1 MKEIIKKNEN
11 GNNLSVL
18 AWAEDIELNALAQI
32 KNLSYL
38 PFAFD
43 HIAIMPDVHMGYGMP
58 IGGILATKDVI
69 IPNAVGVDIG
79 CGVSYTQTNMNIAEG
94 IDIKA
99 IMQKIR
105 ELIPVGFDHK
115 KKPCGANDMPDLEK
129 DFVIE
134 NQYQSATH
142 QLGTL
147 GGGNHFLEIQKDEE
161 GFIGIMIHSGSR
173 NLGFKVAEYYNKI
186 AKDADN
192 AIAIPANWELDY
204 LDLNGTAGK
213 NYIKAMNYC
222 LEFARLNRRTMMN
235 NIKSVLYDFDNKVIF
250 SNDLDCH
257 HNYASEEEHFGE
269 KVIVHRKG
277 AISAQKD
284 ESGIIPG
291 SQGTASCI
299 VKGLGNPNSF
309 NSSSHGSGRLMGR
322 GQAIKTL
329 DLEKEQELL
338 NSQGIIHAIR
348 NKKDLDEAPS
358 AYKNI
363 ENVISQELDLIKP
376 ILKLKPVGVIKG

>member
-1 MKEIIKKNEN
+1 MQEIIKKNEN
-11 GNNLSVL
+11 GTNLPVL
-18 AWAEDIELNALAQI
+18 AWANDIEPNALTQI
-32 KNLSYL
+32 NNLSQF
-38 PFAFD
+38 PFAFN

-58 IGGILATKDVI
+58 IGGVLATKDVI
-69 IPNAVGVDIG
+69 ISNAVGVDIG
-79 CGVSYTQTNMNIAEG
+79 CGVSYTQTTVNIAEEPN
-94 IDIKA
+94 IKG

-105 ELIPVGFDHK
+105 ELIPIGFNHR
-115 KKPCGANDMPDLEK
+115 KKPCSANEMPDLEK

-147 GGGNHFLEIQKDEE
+147 GGGNHFIEIQKDDK

-173 NLGFKVAEYYNKI
+173 NLGFKVAEYYNNI
-186 AKDADN
+186 AKEADN
-192 AIAIPANWELDY
+192 AIVIPANWELDY
-204 LDLNGTAGK
+204 LELNSTDGK

-222 LEFARLNRRTMMN
+222 LEFARLNRKTMMN
-235 NIKSVLYDFDNKVIF
+235 DIKSIIYDFNKNVIF
-250 SNDLDCH
+250 LDDLDCH
-257 HNYASEEEHFGE
+257 HNYASEEEYFGE
-269 KVIVHRKG
+269 KVIIHRKG
-277 AISAQKD
+277 AISAKKD
-284 ESGIIPG
+284 ELGIIPG
-291 SQGTASCI
+291 SQGTASYI
-299 VKGLGNPNSF
+299 VKGLGNINSF

-329 DLEKEQELL
+329 DLQKEQELL
-338 NSQGIIHAIR
+338 NNQGIIHAIR